1 MSKEYRQ
8 NINCLATSI
17 MLDSLVRQNS
27 IWIGSLSVVLLILV
41 SASSISFNSFAYS
54 YNLFTINSANQ
65 LQDINSLYDPDPKIK
80 LVDDDNNTFS
90 DLSRNLTASD
100 NNNNNNNNPSNETNS
115 P

>member
-17 MLDSLVRQNS
+17 LLDSLVRQNS

-41 SASSISFNSFAYS
+41 SASSISLNSFAYS
-54 YNLFTINSANQ
+54 HNLYTINSASQ
-65 LQDINSLYDPDPKIK
+65 LQDINSLYDPKIK

-100 NNNNNNNNPSNETNS
+100 NNNNDNNNPSNETNS

>member
-1 MSKEYRQ
+1 MSKEHRQ

-17 MLDSLVRQNS
+17 ILDSLERRNS
-27 IWIGSLSVVLLILV
+27 IGIGSLSVVLLILV
-41 SASSISFNSFAYS
+41 SASSVSFNSFAYS
-54 YNLFTINSANQ
+54 YNLYTTNSANQ
-65 LQDINSLYDPDPKIK
+65 LQDINSLYDPKIK

-100 NNNNNNNNPSNETNS
+100 NNNNNPSNETNS

>member
-1 MSKEYRQ
+1 MSKEHRQ

-17 MLDSLVRQNS
+17 ILDSLERRNS
-27 IWIGSLSVVLLILV
+27 IGIGSLSVVLLILV
-41 SASSISFNSFAYS
+41 SASSVSFDSFAYS
-54 YNLFTINSANQ
+54 YNLYTTNSANQ
-65 LQDINSLYDPDPKIK
+65 LQDINSLYDPKIK

-100 NNNNNNNNPSNETNS
+100 NNNNNPSNETNS

>member
-1 MSKEYRQ
+1 MSNEYRQ

-41 SASSISFNSFAYS
+41 SASSISLNSFAYS
-54 YNLFTINSANQ
+54 YNLYTTNSANQ
-65 LQDINSLYDPDPKIK
+65 IQDINSLYDPKIQ

-100 NNNNNNNNPSNETNS
+100 NNNNDNNNPSNETNS